1 MDACCAHKYP
11 QHNTVITWSLRQL
24 DLESGCC
31 SIIKSFFFFFK
42 SRVGEF
48 PVCPV
53 VRTLY
58 LGADSV
64 PGGGTKISQ
73 AAWCGGGKK
82 VGLPPGFME
91 PESYIIQYNLGPFKK
106 RKHNYKQKISY
117 RTL

>member
-58 LGADSV
+58 SAWGQIQSLVEELRSHKWGSMARGWGRWGV
-64 PGGGTKISQ
+64 ETL
-73 AAWCGGGKK
+73 AA
-82 VGLPPGFME
+82 
-91 PESYIIQYNLGPFKK
+91 
-106 RKHNYKQKISY
+106 
-117 RTL
+117 